1 MPAPHVLREGHLAMK
16 EEGVRSFLWTKRW
29 LMLRDHTLGLYK
41 SASATQSMAL
51 IMLRD
56 VVTVQRTELKTHSFE
71 VVTVAGKTYNF
82 MCKNDEELYGWI
94 DEVYQR
100 CPRLAVSAPTNFV
113 HEIHVGIDDNGI
125 YQGLP
130 DEWKGILQ
138 SSGLTRDVLQ
148 TNPQAVMAALKF
160 YTGGIQKPNPTQRP
174 GRPNYNVY
182 ATDEESAYETDY
194 IVPNDSE
201 DDEEISPRA
210 PISVAQNQR
219 RPVPQRQPSQGKRV
233 EEKDTHGRAYEDD
246 ARIPVQRKTSQ
257 SRKEH
262 EEFSSHAPP
271 PMQKQYS
278 VGRPRP
284 ERGESKKLGVSRAES
299 NDDLHQNFE
308 AQASLDD
315 FISKVPAAYEDLGK
329 RTEYVMSTSKPGSS
343 SRLREQEEAEKAK
356 EMERQRSRD
365 RELERIKRREKRAQE
380 EKKMQEEREAALK
393 KEEAERERE
402 RERIRKE
409 KEEAEEDEIRWDKQ
423 PEDKVMDKLRT
434 IVTSGDPNLVYRKI
448 KLVGQGASGKVYL
461 SKNVFDPS
469 APVVAVKQ
477 MVLAKQARKD
487 LLLNE
492 IMLMKKLSHPNIIQY
507 IDSYIDGGDLW
518 LILEYMEGGELTG
531 PIENNK
537 MTEPQIAAICQEIT
551 KGLVYLHQKN
561 IIHRDMKSDN
571 VLIGKDGSI
580 KLIDFGYSAKLT
592 VTRKQ
597 RATFAGTPYWMAPE
611 IVKGKQYG
619 FKVDIWATGILA
631 IECIEGEPPYL
642 DEDPFKAVYL
652 IAANGTPTL
661 KNPETLSTTF
671 KAFLG
676 RCLEVDVDKRAS
688 GEDLLTHPFLKL
700 ACPVHELAVL
710 VKKS

>member
-1 MPAPHVLREGHLAMK
+1 MVDAAGPYP
-16 EEGVRSFLWTKRW
+16 
-29 LMLRDHTLGLYK
+29 GLYK

-56 VVTVQRTELKTHSFE
+56 VVT
-71 VVTVAGKTYNF
+71 
-82 MCKNDEELYGWI
+82 NDEELYGWI
-94 DEVYQR
+94 DEVYQMSSTGSQR
-100 CPRLAVSAPTNFV
+100 PTNFV

-160 YTGGIQKPNPTQRP
+160 YTG
-174 GRPNYNVY
+174 
-182 ATDEESAYETDY
+182 DEESAYETDY

-219 RPVPQRQPSQGKRV
+219 RPVPQ
-233 EEKDTHGRAYEDD
+233 HD

-380 EKKMQEEREAALK
+380 EKKMQEEQ
-393 KEEAERERE
+393 AERERE

-492 IMLMKKLSHPNIIQY
+492 IMLMKKLSHPNIIQWGT
-507 IDSYIDGGDLW
+507 DWPNREQQNDGASNCCYL
-518 LILEYMEGGELTG
+518 
-531 PIENNK
+531 
-537 MTEPQIAAICQEIT
+537 QEIT
-551 KGLVYLHQKN
+551 KACIPPPEK

-580 KLIDFGYSAKLT
+580 KLID
-592 VTRKQ
+592 
-597 RATFAGTPYWMAPE
+597 FAGTPYWMAPE

-642 DEDPFKAVYL
+642 DEDPFKAVNFVY
-652 IAANGTPTL
+652 N
-661 KNPETLSTTF
+661 F